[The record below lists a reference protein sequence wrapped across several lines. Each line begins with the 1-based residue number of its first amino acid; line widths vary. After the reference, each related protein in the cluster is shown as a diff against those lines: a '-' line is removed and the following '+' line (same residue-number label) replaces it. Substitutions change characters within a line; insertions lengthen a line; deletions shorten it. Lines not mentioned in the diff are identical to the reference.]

1 MARIIAACNAKGGTG
16 KTTVSANLAATLAHL
31 HGKKVLCVDLDA
43 QGSFGISFGL
53 DPRHLELT
61 TFNLLTAEAP
71 DIRDYIVE
79 IEQVPNL
86 YLIPNAI
93 SADLETRLE
102 SSHNRDSLLKMRL
115 RQIRRDFDYII
126 IDTPP
131 AMRTA
136 TMNALVAADEVI
148 VVIDCGYYAL
158 YGLNDLMREIARVQ
172 DAYEKEQIIVRGLLN
187 MFNKGQNLDRDIKR
201 EVFDFFGGL
210 MIQTVIHKNV
220 RIGEAT
226 SAHMPIIIF
235 DRTASGSFD
244 FVKLTKEL
252 LAEYEPEEEK
262 RTSRLVK

>member
-1 MARIIAACNAKGGTG
+1 MPRIIAVCNAKGGTG
-16 KTTVSANLAATLAHL
+16 KTTITVNLAATLALL

-43 QGSFGISFGL
+43 QGSLGISFGL
-53 DPRHLELT
+53 DPRQLQLT
-61 TFNLLTAEAP
+61 SFHLLTADSP
-71 DIRDYIVE
+71 DTRQYIME
-79 IEQVPNL
+79 IESVPNL
-86 YLIPNAI
+86 YLVPNAI
-93 SADLETRLE
+93 STDLENRLE

-115 RQIRRDFDYII
+115 RQVKRNFDYIL

-136 TMNALVAADEVI
+136 TMNALVAADEVM
-148 VVIDCGYYAL
+148 VVVDCGYYAL

-172 DAYEKEQIIVRGLLN
+172 DAYEKDQIIVRGLLN

-210 MIQTVIHKNV
+210 MIQTVVHKNV

-226 SAHMPIIIF
+226 SAHLPIVAF

-244 FVKLTKEL
+244 FVKLSKEL
-252 LAEYEPEEEK
+252 LSEYEPEEET
-262 RTSRLVK
+262 RAARLAK

>member
-115 RQIRRDFDYII
+115 RQIRR
-126 IDTPP
+126 
-131 AMRTA
+131 
-136 TMNALVAADEVI
+136 
-148 VVIDCGYYAL
+148 
-158 YGLNDLMREIARVQ
+158 
-172 DAYEKEQIIVRGLLN
+172 
-187 MFNKGQNLDRDIKR
+187 
-201 EVFDFFGGL
+201 
-210 MIQTVIHKNV
+210 
-220 RIGEAT
+220 
-226 SAHMPIIIF
+226 
-235 DRTASGSFD
+235 
-244 FVKLTKEL
+244 
-252 LAEYEPEEEK
+252 
-262 RTSRLVK
+262 